1 MLIIILTTLLWGLR
15 SILPVP
21 QPNAPFWIQLLLV
34 LEPALEF
41 PMIFAFH
48 PTVMAYDIR
57 LKAHLP
63 HAEQLISQVGV
74 FFAVEMAFQECVLRF
89 IIAPKTMSGASDLQ
103 DMSEH
108 SPPEGPHYQEAEKL
122 VLDFSRPRG
131 ALLLAIALLGPP
143 TRLNRYTGQ
152 LHPIAMVIWVVV
164 QQLL

>member
-1 MLIIILTTLLWGLR
+1 M
-15 SILPVP
+15 
-21 QPNAPFWIQLLLV
+21 

-63 HAEQLISQVGV
+63 HAEQLVSQVGV
-74 FFAVEMAFQECVLRF
+74 FFAVETAFQECFLRF
-89 IIAPKTMSGASDLQ
+89 VIARKPTSGASDLQ
-103 DMSEH
+103 DISEL
-108 SPPEGPHYQEAEKL
+108 SPPQGPHYEEAQKL
-122 VLDFSRPRG
+122 ILDFSRPRG
-131 ALLLAIALLGPP
+131 ALLLAVALLGPP